1 MYPNFSPNKLSI
13 VFINLFQISKKSEHL
28 FVIHHAKIVLDSV
41 CAWILTQS
49 RASSI
54 CVWPIFFFIMYWF
67 SLSRDLF
74 QSERLFIHRGVLSKE
89 SPTSCPVFSTT
100 HKNCLCHVVSLCLNV
115 EHKMQWS
122 SNNKYKNDYHKTV
135 SPTSLNSK
143 SSKQR
148 KCR

>member
-1 MYPNFSPNKLSI
+1 MCS
-13 VFINLFQISKKSEHL
+13 VFLNSFQISKKSEHF
-28 FVIHHAKIVLDSV
+28 FVIHHAVNSSWQCLRTNTYLTMHFLNIVLE
-41 CAWILTQS
+41 
-49 RASSI
+49 
-54 CVWPIFFFIMYWF
+54 PIFFFIMYWF

-148 KCR
+148 KYR